1 MLDFFAEL
9 NFAGEDP
16 FTTSFWSINTN
27 KYIVNYSVDTSQI
40 IVHKK
45 DDIPGKSNKVLES
58 KLDVNLKSII
68 NFEDKTPKLE
78 EERINDK
85 IESMLN
91 LICFS

>member
-9 NFAGEDP
+9 NFAGDDP

-27 KYIVNYSVDTSQI
+27 KYIVNYSVDTNQI

-45 DDIPGKSNKVLES
+45 DDIPGKSTKVLES
-58 KLDVNLKSII
+58 KFDINLTSII
-68 NFEDKTPKLE
+68 NFDGKSPKLE
-78 EERINDK
+78 DERINDK

-91 LICFS
+91 LVCFS